1 MRYETVLWDLDGTL
15 LNTLTDLTCSANY
28 ALTQCSLPAAT
39 TAQVRAGTG
48 NGVAELLAACTP
60 GGRDC
65 PKFQAVCDAF
75 VAHYDKHSNDHT
87 APYPGVM
94 DLLLQC
100 QAAGITMGI
109 VSNKLD
115 WAVKQLGDL
124 HFPGM
129 MAVCVGERPGIRR
142 KPAPDV
148 ILAALEELHADP
160 ARSVYIGDSEV
171 DVATAK
177 NTGIAGIAV
186 TWGFRTREALLR
198 AGATT
203 LVDSTQALAEL
214 LL

>member
-1 MRYETVLWDLDGTL
+1 MHYETVLWDLDGTL

-28 ALTQCSLPAAT
+28 ALTQCGLPAAT
-39 TAQVRAGTG
+39 AAQVRAGTG

-94 DLLLQC
+94 DLLRQC

-115 WAVKQLGDL
+115 WAVKQLGEL

-148 ILAALEELHADP
+148 ILAALEESL
-160 ARSVYIGDSEV
+160 G
-171 DVATAK
+171 
-177 NTGIAGIAV
+177 V
-186 TWGFRTREALLR
+186 TLR
-198 AGATT
+198 YPVKF
-203 LVDSTQALAEL
+203 L
-214 LL
+214 

>member
-1 MRYETVLWDLDGTL
+1 MQEKHVCLDQQMISRVE
-15 LNTLTDLTCSANY
+15 NNRRIVTDF
-28 ALTQCSLPAAT
+28 
-39 TAQVRAGTG
+39 
-48 NGVAELLAACTP
+48 ELLC
-60 GGRDC
+60 
-65 PKFQAVCDAF
+65 FCD
-75 VAHYDKHSNDHT
+75 VL
-87 APYPGVM
+87 GL
-94 DLLLQC
+94 DLSELLRQC

-115 WAVKQLGDL
+115 WAVKQLGEL

-160 ARSVYIGDSEV
+160 ARSVYIGDSEI

-186 TWGFRTREALLR
+186 TWGFRTRKALCQ

>member
-1 MRYETVLWDLDGTL
+1 
-15 LNTLTDLTCSANY
+15 
-28 ALTQCSLPAAT
+28 
-39 TAQVRAGTG
+39 
-48 NGVAELLAACTP
+48 
-60 GGRDC
+60 
-65 PKFQAVCDAF
+65 
-75 VAHYDKHSNDHT
+75 
-87 APYPGVM
+87 
-94 DLLLQC
+94 
-100 QAAGITMGI
+100 
-109 VSNKLD
+109 
-115 WAVKQLGDL
+115 
-124 HFPGM
+124 M

-186 TWGFRTREALLR
+186 TWGFRTRKVLCQ

>member
-1 MRYETVLWDLDGTL
+1 
-15 LNTLTDLTCSANY
+15 
-28 ALTQCSLPAAT
+28 
-39 TAQVRAGTG
+39 
-48 NGVAELLAACTP
+48 
-60 GGRDC
+60 
-65 PKFQAVCDAF
+65 
-75 VAHYDKHSNDHT
+75 
-87 APYPGVM
+87 M
-94 DLLLQC
+94 DLLRQC

-115 WAVKQLGDL
+115 WAVKQLGEL

-160 ARSVYIGDSEV
+160 ARSVYIGDSEI

-186 TWGFRTREALLR
+186 TWGFRTRKALCQ

>member
-1 MRYETVLWDLDGTL
+1 
-15 LNTLTDLTCSANY
+15 
-28 ALTQCSLPAAT
+28 
-39 TAQVRAGTG
+39 
-48 NGVAELLAACTP
+48 
-60 GGRDC
+60 
-65 PKFQAVCDAF
+65 
-75 VAHYDKHSNDHT
+75 
-87 APYPGVM
+87 
-94 DLLLQC
+94 
-100 QAAGITMGI
+100 
-109 VSNKLD
+109 
-115 WAVKQLGDL
+115 
-124 HFPGM
+124 

-160 ARSVYIGDSEV
+160 TRSVYIGDSEI

-186 TWGFRTREALLR
+186 TWGFRTRKALCQ